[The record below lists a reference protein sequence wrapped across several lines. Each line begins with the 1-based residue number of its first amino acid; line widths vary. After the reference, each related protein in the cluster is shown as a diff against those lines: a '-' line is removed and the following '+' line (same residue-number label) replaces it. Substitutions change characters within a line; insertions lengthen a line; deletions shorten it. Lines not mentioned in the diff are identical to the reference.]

1 MYKRI
6 FEDFF
11 NDIDIND
18 EDINKSH
25 DLVTNDEKSH
35 QKYILKTE
43 IEYEYYE
50 HPEQKNENVFYI
62 YKYLLEVFNTL
73 ITVDSVSLETKLILN
88 INADDNNITIDN
100 FIPQKDKTN
109 AFDYFPEYKDNFSWS
124 TTIIYEINI
133 YFNIIVNST
142 FNQFCTDIDKIDNML
157 DKIEIGSYILS
168 KTSDEIKNGEYIQSK
183 KYKSNDELV
192 KIYAKLYDKND
203 DEILSTENSD
213 MYFYRKY
220 KIKDKILDYL
230 KSSKLDI
237 VNYDI
242 EIRDFPKSLEII
254 DIGVPEK
261 KVVLVTVI
269 LKTPEKDSVYQLYQ
283 NSCLIDLKD

>member
-1 MYKRI
+1 MYKHI

-18 EDINKSH
+18 EDINKSY
-25 DLVTNDEKSH
+25 DLVTDDEKSH

-43 IEYEYYE
+43 IEYGYYE
-50 HPEQKNENVFYI
+50 HPEQKNENVFFI
-62 YKYLLEVFNTL
+62 YKYLLKAFNAL
-73 ITVDSVSLETKLILN
+73 ITVDSVSLETKLILITN
-88 INADDNNITIDN
+88 KNNITIND

-109 AFDYFPEYKDNFSWS
+109 AFDYFPEYKDKFSW
-124 TTIIYEINI
+124 TTAITYEINI
-133 YFNIIVNST
+133 YFNTIVNST

-192 KIYAKLYDKND
+192 KIYVKLYDKND
-203 DEILSTENSD
+203 DEILSIENSD

-230 KSSKLDI
+230 KSSELNI

-242 EIRDFPKSLEII
+242 EIRDFPKSSEII
-254 DIGVPEK
+254 DTEVYEK

-283 NSCLIDLKD
+283 NSCLNDLKD